1 MWVTIGKV
9 ALLAFLVVAVLV
21 FVAVLIYKARA
32 RGGFRYQDPITYGAL
47 GGAMPPTPLPDWAN
61 EADDPDAGQDFPKR

>member
-9 ALLAFLVVAVLV
+9 ALLAFLVLAVLV
-21 FVAVLIYKARA
+21 FVVVFIRKARA
-32 RGGFRYQDPITYGAL
+32 RGGLTYRDSITYGAL

-61 EADDPDAGQDFPKR
+61 EADDPGQDFPKR